1 MYNLCEAIRI
11 AAILITPF
19 MPSTPAKIAAQI
31 GIDEKYMTWDSA
43 GQWGIMPRNITVAK
57 GDTLFPRIDPVK
69 ELAQLEAI
77 VPTKEPADDKKS
89 DEAKADIAKGNE
101 KASVPEGIASLITID
116 VFAKVEL
123 KAAKVISCEPVTVSY
138 THLDVYKR
146 QGVCIVDKGFIQVC
160 VINLQGLVYLD
171 KIKSPFD
178 CLDDILNKYSHCR
191 IKLVDFH
198 AEATAEKKAL
208 GYYADGR
215 VTALV
220 GTHTHTPTSDAQ
232 ILPQNTA
239 YITDLGMTGP
249 IESVLGV
256 KKEQSIAWLKG
267 TVEHQHFETA
277 DGPCEMDCVIIEAD
291 NKTGKAISIKQYI
304 VK

>member
-1 MYNLCEAIRI
+1 MRILMIGDIVGDAGCNHLRKVLPSFKRQHNIDLVIANGENSAPRNGIIPKSAEHIFTSGVDVITTGNHALRRKECNDYFETCPYLIR
-11 AAILITPF
+11 
-19 MPSTPAKIAAQI
+19 PANFA
-31 GIDEKYMTWDSA
+31 DSA
-43 GQWGIMPRNITVAK
+43 YGK
-57 GDTLFPRIDPVK
+57 
-69 ELAQLEAI
+69 
-77 VPTKEPADDKKS
+77 
-89 DEAKADIAKGNE
+89 
-101 KASVPEGIASLITID
+101 
-116 VFAKVEL
+116 
-123 KAAKVISCEPVTVSY
+123 
-138 THLDVYKR
+138 
-146 QGVCIVDKGFIQVC
+146 GVCIVDKGFIQVC

-178 CLDDILNKYSHCR
+178 CLDDILKKYSHCR
-191 IKLVDFH
+191 IKLIYFH
-198 AEATAEKKAL
+198 AEDTAEKKAL

-215 VTALV
+215 ITALV
-220 GTHTHTPTSDAQ
+220 GTHTHIPTSDAQ

-291 NKTGKAISIKQYI
+291 NKTGNAISIKQYI
-304 VK
+304 IK